1 MNYLTIAIAVIALY
15 FASAALAE
23 DDALVAQADNAPVAT
38 QMPPPVP
45 PRAEDERLATP
56 LLGYVSDQFY
66 VPLRETP
73 CSRCKIVHRGI
84 KSGTKLDV
92 LAKRDGWLLVM
103 TPRGVEGWMEQQHV
117 MDSPAARVR
126 IDQSDAAMRSM
137 TNSKRQLEQT
147 IAELREQADSLQAEL
162 DSAAGNSKD
171 LVRELATIK
180 EISAD
185 AITLNDQNQALVKQ
199 NHLLQRENDVLNAN
213 LDDLQKD
220 RRNES
225 FLYGGLTVFLGAI
238 LVILIP
244 KLRGRKRFSEW
255 Q

>member
-1 MNYLTIAIAVIALY
+1 MKYLSIAIALLTLNIP
-15 FASAALAE
+15 FAALAE
-23 DDALVAQADNAPVAT
+23 DDSAQATA

-45 PRAEDERLATP
+45 PRAENERLAVP
-56 LLGYVSDQFY
+56 LLRYVSDQFY

-73 CSRCKIVHRGI
+73 CSRCKIAHRGI
-84 KSGTKLDV
+84 KSGTQLDV
-92 LAKRDGWLLVM
+92 LAERDGWVLVT
-103 TPRGVEGWMEQQHV
+103 TPKGVEGWMEQQHI
-117 MDSPAARVR
+117 MDKPAARVR
-126 IDQSDAAMRSM
+126 INQSVAAMQSV
-137 TNSKRQLEQT
+137 TDSNRQLEQT
-147 IAELREQADSLQAEL
+147 IVDLRAQADSLQAEL
-162 DSAAGNSKD
+162 DSASGNRKN
-171 LVRELATIK
+171 LVRELADIK

-185 AITLNDQNQALVKQ
+185 AIILNDQNQALVKQ
-199 NHLLQRENDVLNAN
+199 NHMLQRENDVLNAN

-238 LVILIP
+238 LVVLIP